1 MDSRE
6 SPQLAVKAFLTQNQN
21 KMGTKKPHSHKKHL
35 FRSFFFSNGKGKT
48 TAFDKEKGE
57 TFPPWTDYEYIPCEQ
72 MAEFPVV
79 ALWGNE
85 NAELL
90 LVISLVWGS
99 VCVGGLVE
107 RAGHAGVWELSF

>member
-1 MDSRE
+1 MQGALRDFGLFRG

-21 KMGTKKPHSHKKHL
+21 KTGGKTHSHKKHS
-35 FRSFFFSNGKGKT
+35 FCSFFFLKGKGKKS
-48 TAFDKEKGE
+48 AFDKEKGE
-57 TFPPWTDYEYIPCEQ
+57 FFPPPPDYEYIPCEQ

-90 LVISLVWGS
+90 FLFHWFGS
-99 VCVGGLVE
+99 
-107 RAGHAGVWELSF
+107 